1 MHLVMHL
8 VRNGW
13 LEMMKRVFI
22 VMVLLLM
29 IAGQVAAQ
37 STKVLN
43 FDAYIPG
50 VMPDGFTSV
59 IGEWKVVAD
68 GDAPSK
74 PNAPAQL
81 AKNSGSTF
89 NLILV
94 NGTNQK
100 DVDISVKL
108 KAIAGG
114 EDQGGGLVWRA
125 KDQTN
130 YYVARYNP
138 LEDNYRV
145 YKVVNARRSELQSA
159 TIRHSDGWHTLRVEM
174 VGDHIQCYYDGKKE
188 LDVKDT
194 TFKESGQIG
203 LWSKSDAQSHFDD
216 LTLK

>member
-1 MHLVMHL
+1 MHL

-13 LEMMKRVFI
+13 LKMMKRASI
-22 VMVLLLM
+22 VIVLLLM

-43 FDAYIPG
+43 FDAYKLG

-59 IGEWKVVAD
+59 TGEWKVVAD

-74 PNAPAQL
+74 PNALAQL

-114 EDQGGGLVWRA
+114 EDQGAAWFGVP
-125 KDQTN
+125 KTKTTITSPD
-130 YYVARYNP
+130 
-138 LEDNYRV
+138 
-145 YKVVNARRSELQSA
+145 
-159 TIRHSDGWHTLRVEM
+159 TIRWRTITGFTRWSMPDVANSKARPSDIAM
-174 VGDHIQCYYDGKKE
+174 VGIR
-188 LDVKDT
+188 
-194 TFKESGQIG
+194 
-203 LWSKSDAQSHFDD
+203 
-216 LTLK
+216 